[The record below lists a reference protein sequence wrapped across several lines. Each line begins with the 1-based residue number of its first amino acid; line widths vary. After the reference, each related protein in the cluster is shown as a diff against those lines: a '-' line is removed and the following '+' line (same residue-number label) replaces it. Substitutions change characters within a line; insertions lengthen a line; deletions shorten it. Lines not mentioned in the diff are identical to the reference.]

1 MVEILLDIGC
11 SAQSL
16 STRKIINLGFFS
28 IENNVIF
35 YHKGISVFN
44 IVNKNQYV
52 VHLKDHSVTV
62 GYLARLPKNHCCY
75 TVVGPTHGQH

>member
-16 STRKIINLGFFS
+16 STCKIINLGFFS

-35 YHKGISVFN
+35 SIIKEY
-44 IVNKNQYV
+44 QY
-52 VHLKDHSVTV
+52 LT
-62 GYLARLPKNHCCY
+62 L
-75 TVVGPTHGQH
+75 